1 MEILIK
7 RRYKGDSYTIG
18 TMYIDGERFCD
29 TLEDKDRGL
38 NASMS
43 EANIARYK
51 VYGKTAIPT
60 GTYKVSMSDVSPKF
74 KSRSWAKKYNGIVP
88 RLVGVKGFSG
98 VLIHPGNK
106 AADTLGCILVGE
118 NKVVGQV
125 INSQQTWFRLMD
137 ECLIPARQRGET
149 ILLTIK

>member
-1 MEILIK
+1 MNITIK
-7 RRYKGDSYTIG
+7 RTAKKSAYTIG
-18 TMYIDGERFCD
+18 HMYVDGKFFCD
-29 TLEDKDRGL
+29 TIEDRDRGL
-38 NASMS
+38 DQSMS
-43 EANIARYK
+43 EENIKHYK

-60 GTYKVSMSDVSPKF
+60 GTYKVSMSEVSPKF
-74 KSRSWAKKYNGIVP
+74 KSRSWAKKYGGIVP
-88 RLVGVKGFSG
+88 RLIGVKGFSG

-137 ECLIPARQRGET
+137 NYLIPARQRGET
-149 ILLTIK
+149 IYLTIQ

>member
-38 NASMS
+38 DSSMS

-60 GTYKVSMSDVSPKF
+60 GTYRIDMSTFSQKF
-74 KSRSWAKKYNGIVP
+74 KNRSWAKHYGGIVP

-98 VLIHPGNK
+98 VLIHPGNTPE
-106 AADTLGCILVGE
+106 DTLGCILVGE
-118 NKVVGQV
+118 NKIKGQL
-125 INSQQTWFRLMD
+125 INSQATFRVLYSM
-137 ECLIPARQRGET
+137 LKSAKKKGEN
-149 ILLTIK
+149 IQIEIV